1 MFDMNSDSHICES
14 DLFTFM
20 ELHKD
25 DEFYQNVMTQDLQ
38 DISQAIH
45 RVNQKLAHEDKVMDY
60 TDQGAPKIKDLE
72 KYLEYTQ
79 SRVVQRREM
88 ER

>member
-1 MFDMNSDSHICES
+1 MLKQFAFQMFDMNCDSHICES

-45 RVNQKLAHEDKVMDY
+45 RVNHKLAHEDEVMDY
-60 TDQGAPKIKDLE
+60 TDQGAPKIKNLE
-72 KYLEYTQ
+72 KYLKKI
-79 SRVVQRREM
+79 
-88 ER
+88 